1 MPREPALWI
10 KYGLGGTFLLA
21 QVVAIGYAR
30 TVPARYFCWA
40 PYDAITLFTLEA
52 TVDGHALSNEALR
65 ARYRYGRTGRDN
77 RSPQH
82 VIDRIQQYEQTY
94 GRTDPAQVTL
104 RYRTNGGKETTWTW
118 PPQP

>member
-1 MPREPALWI
+1 MTKEKIRFGVGAV
-10 KYGLGGTFLLA
+10 FLLA
-21 QVVAIGYAR
+21 QVAAIGYAR

-52 TVDGHALSNEALR
+52 TVEGRPLTEAELR

-82 VIDRIQQYEQTY
+82 VIDRIRQAEQTY
-94 GRTDPAQVTL
+94 GRDVSAEVTL
-104 RYRTNGGKETTWTW
+104 RYRVNGGEETTWTW